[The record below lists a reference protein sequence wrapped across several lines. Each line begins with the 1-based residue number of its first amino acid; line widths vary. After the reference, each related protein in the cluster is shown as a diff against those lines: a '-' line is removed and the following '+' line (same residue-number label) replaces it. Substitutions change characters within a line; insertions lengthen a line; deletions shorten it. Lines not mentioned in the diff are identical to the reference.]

1 MGTGEVES
9 PSRSEEETKNA
20 GYVFIMNSLD
30 NEPEVSVNKPPSN
43 PEGPSDSEPSVNQE
57 AESIRNILL
66 DLNHPASPGLDPA
79 SPVQDIQLPQEAA
92 APVVQDPPEPASPA
106 SSSEGSNGSS
116 CESSGESGSEEYS
129 NDLSEDPAVP
139 SKWTIHLQSLGLVR
153 TELIWALI
161 GAGLQM
167 VLKAMSFP

>member
-1 MGTGEVES
+1 M
-9 PSRSEEETKNA
+9 
-20 GYVFIMNSLD
+20 
-30 NEPEVSVNKPPSN
+30 
-43 PEGPSDSEPSVNQE
+43 
-57 AESIRNILL
+57 RNVPI
-66 DLNHPASPGLDPA
+66 DLNQPASPEIDLNQPASPGLDPHQPA
-79 SPVQDIQLPQEAA
+79 SPAQDLHQ
-92 APVVQDPPEPASPA
+92 PASPA

-167 VLKAMSFP
+167 VLKAMSFPWIRKKPAY